1 MHSCDRTTREA
12 HVRDYLARPGGS
24 DDNHHACMVDAAAAG
39 SLALGVEIVWRT
51 HMLRPS
57 LYYNFLQTRDCS
69 ALDLVAAVRRQ
80 ETFMGKILA
89 LADSF
94 DADAALAEY
103 RAFLR
108 RAGAP
113 LPRGAPP
120 LEPAPMVDLVWHTH
134 MQADDRRRYRR
145 DCAALAGR
153 FVDHTDDV

>member
-1 MHSCDRTTREA
+1 
-12 HVRDYLARPGGS
+12 
-24 DDNHHACMVDAAAAG
+24 MVEAAAAG
-39 SLALGVEIVWRT
+39 TLTLGVEIVWKT
-51 HMLRPS
+51 HMLRPA
-57 LYYNFLQTRDCS
+57 LWAQACATATLPRS

-80 ETFMGKILA
+80 EVFMGKILA

-103 RAFLR
+103 RAFLH

-120 LEPAPMVDLVWHTH
+120 LEPAPMVDLMWHTH
-134 MQADDRRRYRR
+134 MQADDPRRYRW